1 MPFSMSYSLGKKG
14 KNSWSDMDFCILKIG
29 QILSH
34 FFQVILSSIN
44 LFIYEECNIMGGPPS
59 IKGPCSLIKGM
70 VFFKGLLILY
80 LFRANLDRS
89 HTNNVGGG
97 GGDNSS
103 TKSLMLSKCQFQVLL
118 SDLQRAHKTMSDFD
132 FLNSDGGDEGDNN

>member
-1 MPFSMSYSLGKKG
+1 M
-14 KNSWSDMDFCILKIG
+14 KNNPMDFCILKIG

-34 FFQVILSSIN
+34 FCQVILSSIN
-44 LFIYEECNIMGGPPS
+44 LFIYEECNMMGGPPS

-97 GGDNSS
+97 DNSS

-132 FLNSDGGDEGDNN
+132 FLNSGGGVEGDNN

>member
-1 MPFSMSYSLGKKG
+1 MKSA
-14 KNSWSDMDFCILKIG
+14 ILW
-29 QILSH
+29 
-34 FFQVILSSIN
+34 V
-44 LFIYEECNIMGGPPS
+44 GPPS

-97 GGDNSS
+97 DNSS

-132 FLNSDGGDEGDNN
+132 FLNSGGGVEGDNN